1 MDGMGSF
8 SFTSL
13 FTSLHITFYN
23 PFRLPVIHHQE
34 WVQKQHGHQHGSHD
48 AKEELEH
55 VIPPEHR
62 ETKKEKC
69 VNRELNPDLYLGR
82 VES

>member
-23 PFRLPVIHHQE
+23 PFRLPVIHH
-34 WVQKQHGHQHGSHD
+34 HGSHD

-62 ETKKEKC
+62 ERKKEKC